1 MKKSVGTLSLIMAVL
16 MLLGAF
22 AGLTACSKPQGEG
35 DSTSTAAVDVT
46 DTIPAETTSKYEIGD
61 EIPTT
66 LNFNGETVTIVS
78 RSNKWVVDEVT
89 IDNSD
94 GGLID
99 SAVERRNKVVEQR
112 LGITIENTK
121 IDGNNYVVADIIR
134 NQAATGHLYDIFA
147 NSVYSTIKYTAENC
161 FANLKSVDNLDLARP
176 YWSQGFNE
184 AASIGDKQ

>member
-22 AGLTACSKPQGEG
+22 AGLTACSKPHGEG
-35 DSTSTAAVDVT
+35 DSTSTASVEVT

-66 LNFNGETVTIVS
+66 LNFGGETVTIVS

-121 IDGNNYVVADIIR
+121 IDGNN
-134 NQAATGHLYDIFA
+134 
-147 NSVYSTIKYTAENC
+147 
-161 FANLKSVDNLDLARP
+161 
-176 YWSQGFNE
+176 
-184 AASIGDKQ
+184 